1 MFQTLYA
8 KLLLFSMLLSMFLQC
23 HALTHS
29 LTVLQEAISV
39 ASAEMRDTLVTVTPR
54 NTSWTGLRFMLAEII
69 YASFLTDPLD
79 QQSLACMIDY
89 WISPNAIKK
98 DFELPRCK

>member
-39 ASAEMRDTLVTVTPR
+39 ASAEMRDTTPR
-54 NTSWTGLRFMLAEII
+54 NTLWTGLRFMLAEII